1 MLCRNAERGEA
12 SRQSIIRETGNEN
25 VHLHKVDVS
34 SIASVRDFADAF
46 LAKNTKVDVLVNNA
60 GILPVEREL
69 SADGMESCLAVAL
82 CGTYLLTGLLLPALQ
97 AAAPSVVINVTSA
110 GMYLAKCN
118 VEDLEMASRKDYDG
132 FLQYCRV
139 KRAQVELSEAFA
151 ERFSAKTGVS
161 FHAMHP
167 GYAVTPGV
175 QQLPAFGTKDPG
187 GFFKQHGE
195 ALRSAAQ
202 GADTISWMA
211 SAPCVRASS
220 GKLWFDRGCV
230 VS

>member
-1 MLCRNAERGEA
+1 
-12 SRQSIIRETGNEN
+12 
-25 VHLHKVDVS
+25 
-34 SIASVRDFADAF
+34 
-46 LAKNTKVDVLVNNA
+46 
-60 GILPVEREL
+60 
-69 SADGMESCLAVAL
+69 
-82 CGTYLLTGLLLPALQ
+82 
-97 AAAPSVVINVTSA
+97 
-110 GMYLAKCN
+110 
-118 VEDLEMASRKDYDG
+118 MASRKDYDG

-139 KRAQVELSEAFA
+139 KRAQVELTEAFA
-151 ERFSAKTGVS
+151 ERFSAKTGVA

-175 QQLPAFGTKDPG
+175 QQLPAFGAKDPG

-230 VS
+230 AS